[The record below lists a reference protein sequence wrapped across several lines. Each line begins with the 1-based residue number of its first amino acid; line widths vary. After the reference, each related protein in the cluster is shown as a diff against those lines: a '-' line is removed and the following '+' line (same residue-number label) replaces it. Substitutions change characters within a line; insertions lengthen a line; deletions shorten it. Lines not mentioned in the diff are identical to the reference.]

1 MVFPSIKYEAR
12 IHMGAEKTPNQAVNA
27 KPPIS
32 LLIGFASTCAKDH
45 IQVPESM
52 MITPKSF
59 PSKLGLPVKKT
70 IPIEATIN
78 PMKFLKESFSY
89 LNFYSF

>member
-45 IQVPESM
+45 IQVPESR

-59 PSKLGLPVKKT
+59 PSKFGLPVKKI

-78 PMKFLKESFSY
+78 PMKFLKESFSP
-89 LNFYSF
+89 NNK